1 MPGDPR
7 PPNQPDPTERAC
19 LIALSLIEGLGP
31 VRLGRL
37 IRSFGS
43 AREAWAAPA
52 SALERSDLPPV
63 VRQILLARRQDCD
76 PFLAVKAFEDEGLAI
91 VTSLDEDYPP
101 GLRSVADYP
110 AVLYARGETRTL
122 RRPAVAIVGTRRPT
136 PYGRDV
142 TANIAEGLVARG
154 IVVVSGL
161 ALGID
166 GAAHRAALGVGGRT
180 VGVLGSGQRQFYPAR
195 HAELAAAM
203 TRAQG
208 AVISQFAPDTL
219 PERGHFIA
227 RNRTVAA
234 MARGVVVTEAPEG
247 SGALSTAG
255 WARQLGRV
263 VMAVPGPVTSRT
275 FDGCLG
281 LLRTGAVAVAGADH
295 VLEATGLAGSMA
307 EEPTRSLAEGSG
319 RRAERGAA
327 TRPPGERSDRPGDET
342 AGVLTALS
350 PGEVVPFAM
359 LLARTG
365 LGAERLGA
373 LLGVLEVRGL
383 VGRQPGHCYTRLES
397 PRR

>member
-1 MPGDPR
+1 
-7 PPNQPDPTERAC
+7 
-19 LIALSLIEGLGP
+19 
-31 VRLGRL
+31 
-37 IRSFGS
+37 
-43 AREAWAAPA
+43 
-52 SALERSDLPPV
+52 
-63 VRQILLARRQDCD
+63 VRQALLTRRQDGD
-76 PFLAVKAFEDEGLAI
+76 PFLAVEAFENEGLAI

-142 TANIAEGLVARG
+142 TAIIAEGLVARG

-166 GAAHRAALGVGGRT
+166 GAAHRAALEVGGRT

-195 HAELAAAM
+195 HAELAAVM
-203 TRAQG
+203 IRAQG

-234 MARGVVVTEAPEG
+234 MARGVVVAEAPEG

-255 WARQLGRV
+255 WARRLGRV

-295 VLEATGLAGSMA
+295 VLEAVGLAGSMA
-307 EEPTRSLAEGSG
+307 EEPTPSLAEGSG
-319 RRAERGAA
+319 RRVERGAA

-342 AGVLTALS
+342 AGVLAALS